1 MRSVVLIVVG
11 LAFAGAV
18 GARALD
24 EPALGGGAGVYKAP
38 AEVTVCPL
46 GSVSC

>member
-1 MRSVVLIVVG
+1 MRRFGLILAG

-24 EPALGGGAGVYKAP
+24 EPALGGGAGSFMSP

-46 GSVSC
+46 GSVVC

>member
-1 MRSVVLIVVG
+1 MRRFAFIAVG

-18 GARALD
+18 GARVID
-24 EPALGGGAGVYKAP
+24 EPALGPGAGSFQAP

-46 GSVSC
+46 GSASC